1 MYVYHTIYEALNMKN
16 STIKRKDFPKEHFK
30 LEDPS
35 IKAEKRTVAEF
46 RVTVH
51 YNVAQ
56 HCVVLSYIYRC
67 HLDRVSKLK
76 SLCKES
82 HTCFTNSYSW
92 RRNKYQIT
100 YFILMFGRLY
110 RKCGVFLL
118 PTISIQSQRE
128 KAENVCIH
136 TCC

>member
-35 IKAEKRTVAEF
+35 LKAEKRTVAEF

-56 HCVVLSYIYRC
+56 HCVVISYIP
-67 HLDRVSKLK
+67 VSFRQSFKTK
-76 SLCKES
+76 
-82 HTCFTNSYSW
+82 
-92 RRNKYQIT
+92 
-100 YFILMFGRLY
+100 
-110 RKCGVFLL
+110 VFM
-118 PTISIQSQRE
+118 
-128 KAENVCIH
+128 
-136 TCC
+136 